1 MLELCDMDINTT
13 VTNMPQ
19 KYDGNVVDI
28 NGNLETMKETIKLI
42 IAVTKF
48 S

>member
-1 MLELCDMDINTT
+1 MLELCDMDISII

-19 KYDGNVVDI
+19 EYDGNVVDI
-28 NGNLETMKETIKLI
+28 TGNLETTKDILELK